1 MRAGCTRTVV
11 RNRGSLA
18 VGAIGATLLV
28 ASVGHHLREVSEVD
42 GVVGPAVA
50 LALDGGLACA
60 LMYAGWWLERADLLG
75 ELKRSVGRWT
85 AAGGVA
91 GGVLALL
98 TVGAQVVEGRNP
110 PEPVFQTLVTIGAV
124 AALSFVAGYYSV
136 TLRQTTR
143 RYRSVF
149 NGTFQFTGLL
159 RPDKTV
165 VAVNDTALR
174 FGGLDREEVVDR
186 PFPDVSWWTHSE
198 AVHERVH
205 DALDRATDGEFVRY
219 ETNVQGADGLRTID
233 FSAKPVDDAG
243 DASLIVVEGRDIT
256 ARRRRRQHLQVLQ
269 RIIRHNVRNDVTKL
283 RGWTE
288 QLAAATDPDERGSH
302 ARRVRRILNS
312 WHEMADKL
320 SRVQKLV
327 ERDRSEYRTVAVESL
342 VTETVGRQQEAH
354 PEAEIAASLPETS
367 PGAVPVAVGGA
378 IDEAIDN
385 AVEAVTDG
393 RPEVTVA
400 AAADDDWVEIEV
412 ASDGPEMP
420 DIEASVLETGE
431 ETPLSH
437 GRGTGVWMIRMLVT
451 QSGGKIAVD
460 TTDAGTTL
468 TFRIPEGDAGIP
480 GAT

>member
-1 MRAGCTRTVV
+1 MRTVE
-11 RNRGSLA
+11 RSRGSLA
-18 VGAIGATLLV
+18 VGAIGVALLV
-28 ASVGHHLREVSEVD
+28 ASVCHHLRELSEVD

-50 LALDGGLACA
+50 LALDFGLACA
-60 LMYAGWWLERADLLG
+60 LMYAGWRLERADLLE
-75 ELKRSVGRWT
+75 ELKWSVGQWT
-85 AAGGVA
+85 AVGGVT

-98 TVGAQVVEGRNP
+98 TVGAQVIEGRIP
-110 PEPVFQTLVTIGAV
+110 PEPVFRTLVTAGAM

-136 TLRQTTR
+136 TLRQTTH

-149 NGTFQFTGLL
+149 DNTFQFTGLL
-159 RPDKTV
+159 RPDKTI
-165 VAVNDTALR
+165 VAVNETALR
-174 FGGLDREEVVDR
+174 FGGLDREEVVGR
-186 PFPDVSWWTHSE
+186 SFPDVSWWTHSE

-219 ETNVQGADGLRTID
+219 ETNIQGVNGLRTVD

-283 RGWTE
+283 RGWTG
-288 QLAAATDPDERGSH
+288 QLAAATDSDERESH
-302 ARRVRRILNS
+302 VGRIGRILDS
-312 WHEMADKL
+312 WHEMTEEL

-342 VTETVGRQQEAH
+342 VTETVDRQQEAH
-354 PEAEIAASLPETS
+354 PEAEITASLPKTS
-367 PGAVPVAVGGA
+367 PGAVPVVVGGA
-378 IDEAIDN
+378 IDRAVDN

-400 AAADDDWVEIEV
+400 AAADGDWVEIEV
-412 ASDGPEMP
+412 AGDGPEMP

-437 GRGTGVWMIRMLVT
+437 GRGIGVWMIRMLVT
-451 QSGGKIAVD
+451 QSGGGITVD

-480 GAT
+480 GTA